1 MNRFTILTLFAILIS
16 TNIMSKLRLL
26 GLSIL
31 VITFFKCSK
40 PDNYLDEI
48 YEKPPLDSDPAAP
61 SLSPEESMETI
72 YLPKGF
78 KLELVAS
85 EPMIEEPIDIAWDG
99 DGKMYVAEMLTYMQ
113 DIDATN
119 ENEPWSRVSVLEDTN
134 GDGKMDKS
142 TIFVDSLILPRI
154 ILPLDDRVIIAETYE
169 KNFWSYRD
177 TDGDRVAD
185 EKILIYKNDER
196 FRGNLEHQAAN
207 LTWNID
213 NWLYLSKDAFR
224 YRWNGSKLEVDT
236 IIDASTGQ
244 YGLTQDEVGKMYYSR
259 AGGEVIALGFQ
270 QHPIYGTLEMD
281 GRWEEGFEEPWPL
294 IGTPD
299 VQGGEIRL
307 RPDRTVNKFTGVA
320 GQEIFLGD
328 RLPAYGDL
336 FVPEPVGRLVRRATV
351 SNVDGKTVL
360 SNPYDKAEFM
370 ASTDPNFRP
379 VRAATGP
386 DGCLYIVD
394 MYRGII
400 QEGNWTREG
409 SFLRPEV
416 ERRKLDKNIGK
427 GRIYRVVHEQMEP
440 YQPVKLLDKTSNEL
454 LEYLGHSNGWYRL
467 TAQKLIVIRNG
478 QDVISDLK
486 SILMD
491 NESFWS
497 KLFSDRDFGIQR
509 LHALWTLDGIGG
521 LDKESLVE
529 KLKDKDHRVRSAAIR
544 LSEKYLKEGDEGVF
558 EQLSKLSDDTNKDV
572 LIQLVLSVR
581 SYSNK
586 NQAKGLMEKVATAY
600 PNNEVIAISAKFVPS
615 EIEELKKK
623 YALKYD
629 RLRSSVL
636 KGYDIYKGLCATCH
650 GASGEGKENLAPPL
664 INSARAMGR
673 NPETPIKILLNGLSG
688 PVDGKDYGVM
698 VSMKNNNDVW
708 ISDILTYVR
717 SEIGGFEER
726 ISPSVVRRT
735 REKYK
740 DRDKN
745 WTIEELEAEVA
756 P

>member
-1 MNRFTILTLFAILIS
+1 ML
-16 TNIMSKLRLL
+16 KLKLPLL
-26 GLSIL
+26 CLL
-31 VITFFKCSK
+31 VPVFFKCSE
-40 PDNYLDEI
+40 PNNYSDEI

-61 SLSPEESMETI
+61 SLSPEESMETM

-99 DGKMYVAEMLTYMQ
+99 DGKMYVAELLTYMQ

-119 ENEPWSRVSVLEDTN
+119 ENKPWSRVSVLEDTD

-142 TIFVDSLILPRI
+142 TIFVDSLLLPRI

-177 TDGDRVAD
+177 TDGDGVAD
-185 EKILIYKNDER
+185 EKILIYANEER
-196 FRGNLEHQAAN
+196 FRGNLEHQAAS

-213 NWLYLSKDAFR
+213 NWLYLSKDPFR
-224 YRWNGSKLEVDT
+224 YRWKGSKLEMDT

-259 AGGEVIALGFQ
+259 AGGEVVALGFQ

-307 RPDRTVNKFTGVA
+307 RPDRTLNKFTGVA

-336 FVPEPVGRLVRRATV
+336 FVPEPVGRLVRRASV
-351 SNVDGKTVL
+351 NNIDGKTVL

-416 ERRKLDKNIGK
+416 LRRKLDKNIGK
-427 GRIYRVVHEQMEP
+427 GRIYRVVHEEMDP
-440 YQPVKLLDKTSNEL
+440 YRPVKLLDKSSSEL
-454 LEYLGHSNGWYRL
+454 LEYLGHPNGWYRL
-467 TAQKLIVIRNG
+467 TAQKLLVTRN
-478 QDVISDLK
+478 DHSIIAELK

-491 NESFWS
+491 NESFWTN
-497 KLFSDRDFGIQR
+497 LFSDQDFGIQR
-509 LHALWTLDGIGG
+509 LHALWTLDGLGK
-521 LDKESLVE
+521 LDKQVLLE
-529 KLKDKDHRVRSAAIR
+529 KLKDKDDRVRSASIR
-544 LSEKYLKEGDEGVF
+544 IGEKFLREGDPEF
-558 EQLSKLSDDTNKDV
+558 FNTISKMSEDASIDV
-572 LIQLVLSVR
+572 LIQLVLSAK
-581 SYSNK
+581 SFSDK
-586 NQAKGLMEKVATAY
+586 NQARNLMEKIANAN
-600 PNNEVIAISAKFVPS
+600 PKNEVIAISAKFVPS
-615 EIEELKKK
+615 EKEALKKK

-629 RLRSSVL
+629 RLRTSVL

-664 INSARAMGR
+664 INSARALSA
-673 NPETPIKILLNGLSG
+673 NPEMPIKILLNGLSG
-688 PVDGKDYGVM
+688 PVDGKDYGIM
-698 VSMKNNNDVW
+698 VSMKNNNDAW

-717 SEIGGFEER
+717 AEIGGVEER

-740 DRDKN
+740 DRDKY
-745 WTIEELEAEVA
+745 WTIEELEAKML

>member
-1 MNRFTILTLFAILIS
+1 MSKIKLPGLCLLVFTLFQ
-16 TNIMSKLRLL
+16 
-26 GLSIL
+26 
-31 VITFFKCSK
+31 CSQ
-40 PDNYLDEI
+40 PNNYLDEI
-48 YEKPPLDSDPAAP
+48 YEKPPLDPDPAAP

-78 KLELVAS
+78 ALELVAS

-142 TIFVDSLILPRI
+142 TVFVDSLLLPRI
-154 ILPLDDRVIIAETYE
+154 ILPLDDRVIISETYE

-185 EKILIYKNDER
+185 EKVLIFENTEK

-224 YRWNGSKLEVDT
+224 YRWNAGKLETDT
-236 IIDASTGQ
+236 IIDSTTGQ

-259 AGGEVIALGFQ
+259 AGGEVVALGFQ
-270 QHPIYGTLEMD
+270 QHPVYGTLEMD
-281 GRWEEGFEEPWPL
+281 GRWEEGFEQPWPL

-299 VQGGEIRL
+299 VQGGERRL
-307 RPDRTVNKFTGVA
+307 RPDRTLNKFTGVA

-351 SNVDGKTVL
+351 NNVNGKKVL
-360 SNPYDKAEFM
+360 SNPYDKTEFM

-409 SFLRPEV
+409 SYLRPEV
-416 ERRKLDKNIGK
+416 KRRNLDKNIGK
-427 GRIYRVVHEQMEP
+427 GRIYRVVHEQMNP
-440 YQPVKLLDKTSNEL
+440 YKPIKLLNKSSSEL
-454 LEYLGHSNGWYRL
+454 IGYLGHSNGWYRL
-467 TAQKLIVIRNG
+467 TAQKLLVIKNDHAIVPE
-478 QDVISDLK
+478 LK
-486 SILMD
+486 GILMD
-491 NESFWS
+491 NESFLAT
-497 KLFSDRDFGIQR
+497 LFSDRDFGIQR
-509 LHALWTLDGIGG
+509 LHALWTLDGMGK
-521 LDKESLVE
+521 LDKQVLVE

-544 LSEKYLKEGDEGVF
+544 IGEKFLKNGDQEFLNSISQMSED
-558 EQLSKLSDDTNKDV
+558 SNIDV
-572 LIQLVLSVR
+572 LVQLVLS
-581 SYSNK
+581 SKLYSEK
-586 NQAKGLMEKVATAY
+586 SAAKSLIDEITVSH
-600 PNNEVIAISAKFVPS
+600 PNNEVIGISAKFALS
-615 EIEELKKK
+615 EIGELQKK
-623 YALKYD
+623 YALKKD
-629 RLRSSVL
+629 RLRASVI
-636 KGYDIYKGLCATCH
+636 KGYEIYKGLCATCH
-650 GASGEGKENLAPPL
+650 GPSGEGKENLAPSL
-664 INSARAMGR
+664 VNSARMMDQDQ
-673 NPETPIKILLNGLSG
+673 EIPIKILLDGLSG
-688 PVDGKDYGVM
+688 PVDGKEYGIM
-698 VSMKNNNDVW
+698 VSMKGNDDQW
-708 ISDILTYVR
+708 IADILTYVR
-717 SEIGGFEER
+717 AEFGGIERR
-726 ISPSVVRRT
+726 ISPTTVGKV
-735 REKYK
+735 REKHK
-740 DRDKN
+740 NRDKY
-745 WTIEELEAEVA
+745 WTIEELYAGTMQ
-756 P
+756 